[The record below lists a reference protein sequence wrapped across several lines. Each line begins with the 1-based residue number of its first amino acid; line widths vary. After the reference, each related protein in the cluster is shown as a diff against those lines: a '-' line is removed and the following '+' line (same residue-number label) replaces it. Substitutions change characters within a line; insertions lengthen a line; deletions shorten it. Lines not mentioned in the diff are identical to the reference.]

1 MKRFS
6 TLYYLLFMLL
16 ILGAFASMAQNNYGI
31 KLLGVVA
38 IAFAL
43 LFALEFI
50 DEAGRGAQRDSF
62 ALVELGCLVIL
73 AGIFA
78 SGIFFV
84 RFPYMDLLFML
95 SLSIL
100 FLLYL
105 RKAVR
110 AYTQLYSRSRPLSV
124 GLMLFYGSICIFL
137 LAHGVRSYFGKVS
150 TGLGVAG
157 LGMVLLLALTGF
169 FTRKRILDGQNMTG
183 LSYTF
188 KARENAILL
197 ISILSLFTLYSTLT
211 QSGALP
217 GMYSDEYPQAYYKLV
232 NEANTGKENTTHEKY
247 RYSDFKEKY
256 SEFVKKNLATSK

>member
-1 MKRFS
+1 MRRFS

-16 ILGAFASMAQNNYGI
+16 ILGAFASMAQNNYGV

-38 IAFAL
+38 TAFAV

-50 DEAGRGAQRDSF
+50 DEAGKGEQRDPF
-62 ALVELGCLVIL
+62 AVAELGCLVIL

-84 RFPYMDLLFML
+84 RFPYMDLLFIL

-110 AYTQLYSRSRPLSV
+110 AYTQFYNRSRQLSI

-137 LAHGVRSYFGKVS
+137 LAYGLRSYFGKVS
-150 TGLGVAG
+150 TGLGIAG
-157 LGMVLLLALTGF
+157 LWMVLLLALIGF
-169 FTRKRILDGQNMTG
+169 FTRKRIVDGQNMTG

-188 KARENAILL
+188 RARENAILL

-211 QSGALP
+211 QTGALP

-232 NEANTGKENTTHEKY
+232 NEANTGKDKPVNDKF
-247 RYSDFKEKY
+247 RYI
-256 SEFVKKNLATSK
+256 EFREGYLKFVQKNLEPSR